1 MTCVACSRTIENAMT
16 GEYESKG
23 LISVQIALLTH
34 KMRIV
39 FNYDLYTSNALTPE
53 IIKDEVEMVGFSA
66 DLLEIIE
73 NNQEDLLN
81 QDYL

>member
-1 MTCVACSRTIENAMT
+1 MT

-53 IIKDEVEMVGFSA
+53 IIKDEVELVGFSA

-81 QDYL
+81 QDYLES